1 MGELEPWDYL
11 AAYQALRT
19 QAADEVAT
27 TQASCAQNHPQ
38 HKHVIQCRECYP
50 QIIKRIR
57 STYLDPKGGQWFSG
71 REAFLADLDALFAAA
86 LHYEARLGD
95 VDARIENEKRDWYFE
110 QVKASPSIP
119 KALEELL
126 DRKDL
131 VAKLGSKEVAFE
143 GVIQEL
149 RAALSGGA
157 DPKIAQETLGRLI
170 AVQTPE
176 ERLQAYK
183 DIFFQGRPGEQISE
197 KTQIYVDKLQAGA
210 TLKDVIVKVSS
221 DVAAS
226 IAAPDQKERHQK
238 RIEELR
244 RAKAAYEKEKSKK
257 ATQKPQPPE
266 KTYDAPPCNV
276 CRKDVDLGDFI
287 GCPYCTVLLEA
298 GVRAKTTVWCS
309 QICSQHDQGFDLHV
323 EECHGCAGGER
334 CVQLVEDDIDMDLD
348 NADDYLCRECMEL
361 KIESVYC
368 SIRCAELNFQRHR
381 ENVHIRE
388 RRKQDIA
395 VDRDLDDLVFDEADR
410 SRYHAR
416 NIRSHLAA
424 IGELMGGLRQR
435 NGMNA

>member
-27 TQASCAQNHPQ
+27 TTASCAQNHPQ

-57 STYLDPKGGQWFSG
+57 STYLEPKDGQWFSG

-119 KALEELL
+119 KTLEELL

-157 DPKIAQETLGRLI
+157 DPKTAQEILGRLI

-176 ERLQAYK
+176 ERLQAYR

-197 KTQIYVDKLQAGA
+197 KAQIYFDKLQDGA
-210 TLKDVIVKVSS
+210 TLKDVIAKVSS
-221 DVAAS
+221 DAAAS

-244 RAKAAYEKEKSKK
+244 RAKAAYEKEKEKK

-276 CRKDVDLGDFI
+276 CRKDVDLGNFI

-298 GVRAKTTVWCS
+298 GVRVKTTVWCS
-309 QICSQHDQGFDLHV
+309 QDAHV
-323 EECHGCAGGER
+323 EEKHRCAGGER
-334 CVQLVEDDIDMDLD
+334 CVQLVEDDIYMDLD

-368 SIRCAELNFQRHR
+368 SIRCAELNFQSHR
-381 ENVHIRE
+381 EDLHIRE
-388 RRKQDIA
+388 RRKQDFA
-395 VDRDLDDLVFDEADR
+395 VDRDLDDLVFDEPNR
-410 SRYHAR
+410 SRYHSRA
-416 NIRSHLAA
+416 IRSRLAA
-424 IGELMGGLRQR
+424 IGELMGDLRQR
-435 NGMNA
+435 HGMNP